1 MVPRRWIP
9 AGEAQV
15 EIGRLV
21 VKIDLVLRAVAV
33 EGLQGKSC
41 THFGV
46 KCGTQ
51 LGKSPAAGCEVTD
64 LDESVLVLEGNDGGV
79 GAAAAL
85 VVHRCQARVCHCG
98 ISFTW

>member
-1 MVPRRWIP
+1 MIIGRWIP

-21 VKIDLVLRAVAV
+21 IKVYLVLGAVDV

-41 THFGV
+41 THFRV
-46 KCGTQ
+46 KCGTK
-51 LGKSPAAGCEVTD
+51 LVESPAAGCEVTN
-64 LDESVLVLEGNDGGV
+64 LDKSVLVLEGDDGGV

-85 VVHRCQARVCHCG
+85 VVHGR
-98 ISFTW
+98 